1 MKGRILHSVI
11 VAPPGTGSD
20 RDKRISDEGRKALLV
35 ALREDLD
42 LKRGLSRDVFINE
55 YCAPMRKQ
63 ETWLSWIHKTYG
75 AIAARPATERVGQ
88 YLRSSKARIQILA
101 CMRAGVPL
109 HGLSEEQPGIEH
121 CRVLVKDLDEA
132 KSKPSANAV
141 PAAQATSS
149 GTMVSNAFAATGSAQ
164 DTPMTTVGTEAVED
178 ADPLLVRARSRTE
191 ASLERLQVH
200 DDLASL
206 RAGFAAQVMSD
217 EKVVFW
223 LDAVTSKP
231 KVLNRMMDNL
241 ANFLTDVNVKRQCT
255 LIPCG
260 RRLDLVV
267 IVTNKASVVM
277 PTANCYTVQLCS
289 SKTQTAKRRPA
300 YCVVIVTKLFMEA
313 DSMPNVLTV
322 TKRANSRECTRL
334 RCLNKHCPLRSPEEL
349 ASLNASMDAEAD
361 PSQAPVAVEIDPDD
375 QDVAAD
381 DDEVEEA
388 VDDEAAPGDEEM
400 DPVPPP
406 AADVRCVQEL
416 WPFAF
421 PKDRAS

>member
-35 ALREDLD
+35 TLREDLD
-42 LKRGLSRDVFINE
+42 LRRGLSRDVFINE

-149 GTMVSNAFAATGSAQ
+149 GTKVSNAFAATGSAQ

-191 ASLERLQVH
+191 ALLERLQVH

-206 RAGFAAQVMSD
+206 RAGFVAQVMSD

-241 ANFLTDVNVKRQCT
+241 ANFLTDVNARRQCT

-267 IVTNKASVVM
+267 IVMNKASVVM

-334 RCLNKHCPLRSPEEL
+334 RCLNKYCPLRSPEEL
-349 ASLNASMDAEAD
+349 ASLNASMDAGAD

-375 QDVAAD
+375 QDAAGD

-406 AADVRCVQEL
+406 AAEVRCVQEL

-421 PKDRAS
+421 PKDRAR

>member
-35 ALREDLD
+35 TLREDLD
-42 LKRGLSRDVFINE
+42 LRRGLSRDVFINE

-63 ETWLSWIHKTYG
+63 ETWLSMIHKTYG

-149 GTMVSNAFAATGSAQ
+149 GTKVSNAFAATGSAQ

-191 ASLERLQVH
+191 ALLERLQVH

-241 ANFLTDVNVKRQCT
+241 ANFMTDVNVRRQCT

-267 IVTNKASVVM
+267 IVMNKASVVM

-289 SKTQTAKRRPA
+289 SKTQTAKRRPS

-349 ASLNASMDAEAD
+349 ASLNASMDAGAD
-361 PSQAPVAVEIDPDD
+361 PSQAPVAMEIDPDD
-375 QDVAAD
+375 QDAAGD

-388 VDDEAAPGDEEM
+388 VDDEAAPGDAEM

-406 AADVRCVQEL
+406 ADEVRCAQEF

-421 PKDRAS
+421 PKDRAR

>member
-1 MKGRILHSVI
+1 M
-11 VAPPGTGSD
+11 
-20 RDKRISDEGRKALLV
+20 LV
-35 ALREDLD
+35 TLREDLD
-42 LKRGLSRDVFINE
+42 LRRGLSRGIFINE

-88 YLRSSKARIQILA
+88 YLRSSKARIPILA

-141 PAAQATSS
+141 PAAQATSL
-149 GTMVSNAFAATGSAQ
+149 GTEVSNAFAATGSAQ

-191 ASLERLQVH
+191 ALLERLQVH

-206 RAGFAAQVMSD
+206 RAGFVAQVMSD

-241 ANFLTDVNVKRQCT
+241 ANFLTDVNARRQCT

-267 IVTNKASVVM
+267 IVMNKASVVM

-334 RCLNKHCPLRSPEEL
+334 RCLNKYCPLRSPEEL
-349 ASLNASMDAEAD
+349 ASLNASMDAGVD
-361 PSQAPVAVEIDPDD
+361 PSQAPVAMEIDPDD
-375 QDVAAD
+375 QDVAGD

-400 DPVPPP
+400 DPVLP
-406 AADVRCVQEL
+406 AAAEVRWVQEL

-421 PKDRAS
+421 PKDRAR